1 MTAAA
6 KSIPELWDGDGK
18 INLTAVA
25 RYYER
30 KGHPVSQPTLHR
42 LFSGKH
48 SQPSSRVIEATHM
61 VLRVPRNLLRGDAMG
76 GDLERTLAD
85 FNLSTLFLAKKLESL
100 PRRIRENIY
109 NQIETALEHEEQL
122 QRAIDQGS
130 SVTSFE
136 RSRQPKK

>member
-1 MTAAA
+1 
-6 KSIPELWDGDGK
+6 
-18 INLTAVA
+18 
-25 RYYER
+25 
-30 KGHPVSQPTLHR
+30 
-42 LFSGKH
+42 
-48 SQPSSRVIEATHM
+48 
-61 VLRVPRNLLRGDAMG
+61 MG